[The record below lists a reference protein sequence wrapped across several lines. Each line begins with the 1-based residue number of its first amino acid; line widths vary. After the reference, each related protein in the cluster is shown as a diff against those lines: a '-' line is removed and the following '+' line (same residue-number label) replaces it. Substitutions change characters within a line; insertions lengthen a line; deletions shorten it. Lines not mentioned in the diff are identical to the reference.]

1 MSDFNRAFDL
11 LMESE
16 GGYSEDSLDTGG
28 ETNFGISKRA
38 YPKEDIRFLTIDK
51 AKEIYR
57 RDYWDAIRA
66 GELPYPLNLFV
77 FDAAVNQGKKPA
89 VRMLQEALKI
99 KLDGVIGQQTIKAA
113 VAASDSVCADYLSI
127 RAVRYANTANFGRF
141 GRGWMR
147 RLFVLAAEAR
157 PYLA

>member
-1 MSDFNRAFDL
+1 MSDFDRAFDL

-16 GGYSEDSLDTGG
+16 GGYSDDPLDPGG

-38 YPKEDIRFLTIDK
+38 YPKEDIQFLTMER

-66 GELPYPLNLFV
+66 DDLPYPINILI
-77 FDAAVNQGKKPA
+77 FDAAVNQSKKAA

-99 KLDGVIGQQTIKAA
+99 KQDGVIGQQTIKAA
-113 VAASDSVCADYLSI
+113 VAAPDGVCADFLSI

-147 RLFVLAAEAR
+147 RLFHLALHVA
-157 PYLA
+157 

>member
-1 MSDFNRAFDL
+1 MSDFDRAFDL

-16 GGYSEDSLDTGG
+16 GGYSDDPLDPGG

-38 YPKEDIRFLTIDK
+38 YPKEDIQFLTMER

-66 GELPYPLNLFV
+66 DDLPYPINILI
-77 FDAAVNQGKKPA
+77 FDAAVNQSKKAA
-89 VRMLQEALKI
+89 VRMLQESLKI
-99 KLDGVIGQQTIKAA
+99 KQDGVIGSQTIKAA
-113 VAASDSVCADYLSI
+113 VAAPDGVCADFLSI
-127 RAVRYANTANFGRF
+127 RAARYANTANFGRF

-147 RLFVLAAEAR
+147 RLFHLALHVA
-157 PYLA
+157 

>member
-1 MSDFNRAFDL
+1 MSDFDRAFDL

-16 GGYSEDSLDTGG
+16 GGYSDDPADPGG

-38 YPKEDIRFLTIDK
+38 YPQEDIQFITLER

-57 RDYWDAIRA
+57 RDYWNAIRA
-66 GELPYPLNLFV
+66 DELPYPINILI
-77 FDAAVNQGKKPA
+77 FDAAVNHGKKRA
-89 VRMLQEALKI
+89 VRMLQEALRI
-99 KLDGVIGQQTIKAA
+99 KQDRVMGSQTIKAA
-113 VAASDSVCADYLSI
+113 VAASDAVCADFLSI

-147 RLFVLAAEAR
+147 RLFVLALHVA
-157 PYLA
+157 

>member
-1 MSDFNRAFDL
+1 MSDFDRAFDL

-16 GGYSEDSLDTGG
+16 GGYSDDPLDPGG

-38 YPKEDIRFLTIDK
+38 YPKEDVRFLTLER

-57 RDYWDAIRA
+57 LDYWDAIRA
-66 GELPYPLNLFV
+66 DDLPYPINVLI
-77 FDAAVNQGKKPA
+77 FDAAVNQGKKAA

-99 KLDGVIGQQTIKAA
+99 KQDGVIGQQTIKAA
-113 VAASDSVCADYLSI
+113 VAVSDAVCTDYLSI

-147 RLFVLAAEAR
+147 RLFHLALHVA
-157 PYLA
+157 

>member
-1 MSDFNRAFDL
+1 MSDFHRAFDL

-16 GGYSEDSLDTGG
+16 GGYSDDPADPGG
-28 ETNFGISKRA
+28 ETNLGISKRA
-38 YPKEDIRFLTIDK
+38 YPKEDIRFLTLYQ
-51 AKEIYR
+51 AKELYK

-66 GELPYPLNLFV
+66 DELPYPINILI
-77 FDAAVNQGKKPA
+77 FDAAVNQGKKAA

-99 KLDGVIGQQTIKAA
+99 KQDGVIGQQTIKAA
-113 VAASDSVCADYLSI
+113 VAASDAVCADYLSI

-147 RLFVLAAEAR
+147 RLFNLALHTA
-157 PYLA
+157 

>member
-1 MSDFNRAFDL
+1 MSDFDRAFDL

-16 GGYSEDSLDTGG
+16 GGYSDDPADPGR

-38 YPKEDIRFLTIDK
+38 YPQEDIQFITLER

-66 GELPYPLNLFV
+66 DELPYPINILI
-77 FDAAVNQGKKPA
+77 FDAAVNQGKKAA

-99 KLDGVIGQQTIKAA
+99 KVDGVIGKQTMKAA
-113 VAASDSVCADYLSI
+113 VSASDGVCADYLSI

-147 RLFVLAAEAR
+147 RLFVLALHTA
-157 PYLA
+157 

>member
-1 MSDFNRAFDL
+1 MSDFDRAFDL

-16 GGYSEDSLDTGG
+16 GGYSDDSQDTGG

-38 YPKEDIRFLTIDK
+38 YPKEDIRFLTLER
-51 AKEIYR
+51 AKELYR

-66 GELPYPLNLFV
+66 DDLPYPINILI
-77 FDAAVNQGKKPA
+77 FDAAVNQGKKAA

-99 KLDGVIGQQTIKAA
+99 KQDGVIGKQTIKAA

-141 GRGWMR
+141 GRGWMK
-147 RLFVLAAEAR
+147 RLFVLAAGI
-157 PYLA
+157 

>member
-1 MSDFNRAFDL
+1 MDFDRAFNL

-16 GGYSEDSLDTGG
+16 GGYSEDSLDPGG
-28 ETNFGISKRA
+28 ETNFGISKRT
-38 YPKEDIRFLTIDK
+38 YPQEDIQFLTLER
-51 AKEIYR
+51 AKEIYK
-57 RDYWDAIRA
+57 RDYWDAIRCDD
-66 GELPYPLNLFV
+66 LPYPINVLI
-77 FDAAVNQGKKPA
+77 FDAAVNQGKKAA

-99 KLDGVIGQQTIKAA
+99 TVDGVIGKQTIKAA

-147 RLFVLAAEAR
+147 RLFHLALHVA
-157 PYLA
+157 